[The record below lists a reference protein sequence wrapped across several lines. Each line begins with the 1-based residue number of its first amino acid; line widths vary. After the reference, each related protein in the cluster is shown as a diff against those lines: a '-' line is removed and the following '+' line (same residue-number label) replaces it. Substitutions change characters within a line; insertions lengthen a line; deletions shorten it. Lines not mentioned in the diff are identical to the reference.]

1 MNIKQYLLY
10 AIKLLKEANVETP
23 EIEAGVMFCHVLN
36 CSRAYIYSHD
46 DRMLEDSEVK
56 ALNHML
62 VERKQGTPL
71 QYLVGY
77 AEFMSLPFIVG
88 PEVLIPRQDTEI
100 LVEKCLEIINN
111 MASYR
116 NEKVSYNDLN
126 IEKNNSTIRVLDMC
140 TGSACIAVSIAHY
153 FPQSCITAC
162 DISED
167 ALRIA
172 ETNVKQ
178 NEVQDKV
185 TLCQGDL
192 FEALDREHM
201 FDLIVSNPP
210 YIETDVI
217 SQLQSEVRDYE
228 PYIALD
234 GGQDGLYFYRKII
247 AGAPKHLNRRGILA
261 FEIGYNQTESVSNL
275 MKNEFCN
282 ISVLKDIGGNDR
294 VITGELNL

>member
-10 AIKLLKEANVETP
+10 AINILKEANIETP
-23 EIEAGVMFCHVLN
+23 ELEAGVMFCHVLN

-46 DRMLEDSEVK
+46 DRVLEDNEVK
-56 ALNHML
+56 TLNHML
-62 VERKQGTPL
+62 SERKQGTPL

-77 AEFMSLPFIVG
+77 AEFMSLTFIVG
-88 PEVLIPRQDTEI
+88 SEVLIPRQDTEI
-100 LVEKCLEIINN
+100 LVEKCLEIMNK
-111 MASYR
+111 MLSDR
-116 NEKVSYNDLN
+116 HEKVLYDDSD
-126 IEKNNSTIRVLDMC
+126 IEKNNSPIKVLDMC

-153 FPQSCITAC
+153 FPQSRITAC
-162 DISED
+162 DISEG

-172 ETNVKQ
+172 ETNIKR

-185 TLCQGDL
+185 RLCHGDL
-192 FEALDREHM
+192 FEALEEENK

-217 SQLQSEVRDYE
+217 PQLQNEVRDHE

-247 AGAPKHLNRRGILA
+247 AGAPKHLNKGGILA
-261 FEIGYNQTESVSNL
+261 FEIGYNQAESVSNL

-282 ISVLKDIGGNDR
+282 VSVLKDIGGNDR